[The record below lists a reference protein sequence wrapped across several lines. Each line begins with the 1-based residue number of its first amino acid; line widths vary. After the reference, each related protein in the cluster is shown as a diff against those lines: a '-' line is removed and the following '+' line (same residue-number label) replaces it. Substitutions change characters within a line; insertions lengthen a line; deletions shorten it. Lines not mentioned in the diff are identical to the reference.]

1 MESTRSSLLRRVRDQ
16 ADSASWDEF
25 VGLYRPILIKYVGS
39 RGLGAHD
46 VDDVVQVIFE
56 KLWQQLPNFE
66 LQRQR
71 GRFRTWLWR
80 VMHNAVVDWLR
91 AQQRRVAAEET
102 RRQELIARQSQFAE
116 PHESWE
122 LDIRTRA
129 LQFAIEKVRPQAQ
142 PNSWA
147 CFEQHILK
155 GRASSEVATELGMT
169 ENAVNVNCSRVLA
182 RVSNQCREYLE
193 ELGDE
198 E

>member
-1 MESTRSSLLRRVRDQ
+1 MTNAPSEPRYDCPMTLPPWRAAAGNLLPGSLGWDNIRRMESTRSSLLRRVRDQ

-39 RGLGAHD
+39 RGLAAHD

-80 VMHNAVVDWLR
+80 VMHNAVVDWLP

-102 RRQELIARQSQFAE
+102 RRQELIARQSQFAQ
-116 PHESWE
+116 PHELGEMGHSHAG
-122 LDIRTRA
+122 A
-129 LQFAIEKVRPQAQ
+129 L
-142 PNSWA
+142 
-147 CFEQHILK
+147 
-155 GRASSEVATELGMT
+155 
-169 ENAVNVNCSRVLA
+169 
-182 RVSNQCREYLE
+182 
-193 ELGDE
+193 
-198 E
+198 